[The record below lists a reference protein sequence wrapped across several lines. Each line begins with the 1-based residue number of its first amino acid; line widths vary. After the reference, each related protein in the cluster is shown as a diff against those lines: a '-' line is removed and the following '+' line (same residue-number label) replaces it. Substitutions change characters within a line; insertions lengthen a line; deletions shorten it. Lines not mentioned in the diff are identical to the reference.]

1 VDIYPPEVD
10 SFTIENTA
18 QESKKLDQEKWTQE
32 QQQLQQ
38 QLQQKEKKLSPGGR
52 GSRNTKKPSARP
64 LKAPAGDS

>member
-18 QESKKLDQEKWTQE
+18 QKESKKRDQEDWTQE

-38 QLQQKEKKLSPGGR
+38 KEKELSLL
-52 GSRNTKKPSARP
+52 TKRILIVDDDPDITFTFK
-64 LKAPAGDS
+64 KASKR